1 MVQLV
6 LTNSDDI
13 IIDSARVKT
22 QEEILEVLTKWLDE
36 YQFLNGDNIS
46 FYDI

>member
-1 MVQLV
+1 MVQIV
-6 LTNSDDI
+6 LTNGDDI
-13 IIDSARVKT
+13 IIDSAKVKT

-36 YQFLNGDNIS
+36 YQFLNGDSVS

>member
-1 MVQLV
+1 MIQLV
-6 LTNSDDI
+6 LTNGDDI

-22 QEEILEVLTKWLDE
+22 QDEILEVLTKWNEE
-36 YQFLNGDNIS
+36 YQFLNGDSIS